1 MVVPKNIDFEVVV
14 QVHEETLPGICEVL
28 TEGVNKFNSSDLLFG

>member
-28 TEGVNKFNSSDLLFG
+28 TEGVNKLNSSDLLFD